1 MKIGMRTPSP
11 TRSVKAKTTG
21 RLNRAVK
28 KSVNPVYGRKGVG
41 YIKDPERAIKNK
53 IYHKVTY
60 DPLKSMKNADWPDLE
75 PAAKPSSIS
84 LAAILS
90 PISIIASIY
99 FVYKLLVHNEF
110 HIIPVAI
117 IAIYLVIFF
126 ISKKHEN

>member
-28 KSVNPVYGRKGVG
+28 KSVNPVYGHKGVG

-75 PAAKPSSIS
+75 PAAKPSSIT

-99 FVYKLLVHNEF
+99 FIYKLLAYNEF

-117 IAIYLVIFF
+117 MAIYLVI
-126 ISKKHEN
+126 IIIAKKHEG